1 MAIGFATAAPPS
13 GVSGPMRVH
22 VQHDVNLLLANDVP
36 LFIADKDWAFYRAV
50 FVGKD
55 IQGLTVAPQVAIWAD
70 GVSLTAYSTL
80 DALTA
85 ADEAVEIFSTR
96 GAAPDYINQAVPV
109 IRVGD
114 VVTLKNSGVATATVM
129 IADVLIYC
137 AEVGPL

>member
-1 MAIGFATAAPPS
+1 MAIGFATQAPPS
-13 GVSGPMRVH
+13 GIAGPMRVH
-22 VQHDVNLLLANDVP
+22 VQYDVNLLLANDVP

-70 GVSLTAYSTL
+70 GVPVTSYSTL

-85 ADEAVEIFSTR
+85 TDEVVEIFSTQ
-96 GAAPDYINQAVPV
+96 AAGVNQAVPV

-129 IADVLIYC
+129 IADVLIYA